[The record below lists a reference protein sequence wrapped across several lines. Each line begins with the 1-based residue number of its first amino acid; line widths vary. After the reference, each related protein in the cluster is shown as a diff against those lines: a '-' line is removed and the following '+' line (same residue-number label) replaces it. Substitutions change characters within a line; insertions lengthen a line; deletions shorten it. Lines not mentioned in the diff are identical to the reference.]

1 MDIALIGDGIAV
13 LTPTCLGES
22 STKLDATVCS
32 PNVLVGG
39 KQVGVV
45 PKIPSPTMQHNCNH
59 VESQNASPS
68 VGSAKVT
75 ANGLPVHRI
84 GDSRTC
90 ADITALPIGE
100 LSRNVTVN

>member
-1 MDIALIGDGIAV
+1 MDISLIGDGIAV
-13 LTPTCLGES
+13 VTPACEGES

-39 KQVGVV
+39 KQVGIV
-45 PKIPSPTMQHNCNH
+45 PQAPSPTMQHSCNH

-68 VGSAKVT
+68 IGSATVT

-90 ADITALPIGE
+90 ADITALPLGE
-100 LSRNVTVN
+100 LARNVTVN